1 MRQGMIALLLF
12 IAALAPALDVAEEE
26 LRELGTRDVEFI
38 NYTGPYDTINT
49 IAEIVG
55 IGRSLGSGV
64 DIGPVASDF
73 ELAGRYRIIR
83 AVDPAVRERFD
94 ADIIVPLAGARV
106 DHINNLRRIISGYLQ
121 EAYTYSAADADLLAR
136 WATIYNAVVRGNM
149 EFFSD
154 RYKPVVTN
162 HLSPGDAG
170 LSRRY
175 DEWPGRSR
183 IVIPLSTT
191 AAPGVIGAVDPG
203 EIADDRVIEELR
215 TLDDRGIEDRRE
227 MIDLTERV
235 IEEREEAVVRE
246 EEAIRREEERIA
258 EEVERIVEEREEI
271 VTEREEI
278 STLPEEEREPSQEE
292 LEAREAELAERER
305 RLEEERRAAEERR
318 EALLDDRQEIADLT
332 DRVRL
337 ERERIARDAR
347 ALLDER
353 EISEEVRGLS
363 GTLSPIHFLRV
374 REEAGAI
381 LGQLIQINPVTGLL
395 LNRSR
400 EDRIVSRNYTYHD
413 NRLLVIVAVEDSGRL
428 AHYDVT
434 TLAETQRSE
443 AEVHVASVMEVYGD
457 SDGVYAVVR
466 REGDWHLG
474 RFDSDLT
481 LVERSV
487 IAVNPFTTM
496 AFSGNK
502 VWVQSA
508 DDRIVALALD
518 DLRIAP

>member
-1 MRQGMIALLLF
+1 MRRGLIAVLLLLTPF
-12 IAALAPALDVAEEE
+12 LFARDVAEEE

-38 NYTGPYDTINT
+38 NYTGPYETINT
-49 IAEIVG
+49 IEEIVG
-55 IGRSLGSGV
+55 IGRSLGAGV
-64 DIGPVASDF
+64 DVGPASSDF
-73 ELAGRYRIIR
+73 VLAGRYRVIH
-83 AVDPAVRERFD
+83 AVDPAVRDRFD
-94 ADIIVPLAGARV
+94 ADIIVPLASARV
-106 DHINNLRRIISGYLQ
+106 DHINNLRRIISGFLQ
-121 EAYTYSAADADLLAR
+121 EAYTYSPADADLLAR
-136 WATIYNAVVRGNM
+136 WITIYNAVVRGNM
-149 EFFSD
+149 EFFGE
-154 RYKPVVTN
+154 RYKPVVTGN
-162 HLSPGDAG
+162 LTAANAG

-175 DEWPGRSR
+175 DEWPGQSR

-215 TLDDRGIEDRRE
+215 TLDDRGVEERRE

-235 IEEREEAVVRE
+235 IEEREETVARE
-246 EEAIRREEERIA
+246 EEAILREEERVAEEEARIA
-258 EEVERIVEEREEI
+258 EERERIAAEREEI
-271 VTEREEI
+271 AA
-278 STLPEEEREPSQEE
+278 LPEEEREPAEEE
-292 LEAREAELAERER
+292 LVARDEELAERER

-318 EALLDDRQEIADLT
+318 EAIIDDRQEIADLT
-332 DRVRL
+332 DRVRA

-363 GTLSPIHFLRV
+363 GTLSPVYFLRI
-374 REEAGAI
+374 RDEAGLI

-400 EDRIVSRNYTYHD
+400 EDRIVSRRYTFHAE
-413 NRLLVIVAVEDSGRL
+413 RLLVVVADGESGRL

-434 TLAETQRSE
+434 TLAETRRSE
-443 AEVHVASVMEVYGD
+443 DEVHIASVMEVRGD
-457 SDGVYAVVR
+457 PARVYAVVR
-466 REGDWHLG
+466 SAGDWHLG
-474 RFDSDLT
+474 RFDAELA
-481 LVERSV
+481 LVDRSV
-487 IAVNPFTTM
+487 IAVNPYTTI
-496 AFSGNK
+496 AFSGDK